1 MSVNPRFYKG
11 PSLPDKERVTAKTG
25 ITFQAGQFARSTDSG
40 WCPVKSNGSQI
51 NGIFAETKATA
62 TSAGDKIYVHRI
74 TSADQMFTMCVTS
87 AGTDTKAGSAYIG
100 GNYGVAVN
108 SCVAT
113 ISVGNDS
120 TEILH
125 VYDLLS
131 NKEGYRNATSDVPG
145 KLIVGVVAS
154 ALTAEGSGL

>member
-1 MSVNPRFYKG
+1 MAANPRFYKG
-11 PSLPDKERVTAKTG
+11 SVPAKERVTAAASKTW
-25 ITFQAGQFARSTDSG
+25 QAGQFARSTDSG
-40 WCPVKSNGSQI
+40 WVPVLSNGSQI
-51 NGIFAETKATA
+51 NGIFAETQATA
-62 TSAGDKIYVHRI
+62 TASGAKVFVHRI
-74 TSADQMFTMCVTS
+74 SSASQLFTMTVTEGS
-87 AGTDTKAGSAYIG
+87 TDTKAKSSYIG

-125 VYDLLS
+125 VYDLLA

-145 KLIVGVVAS
+145 QLVVGVVAS
-154 ALTAEGSGL
+154 ALTADRS